1 MDLGGE
7 EKEQVLERL
16 GSEKA
21 LGLVEQ
27 MALSLHVGEGSISIL
42 RLAVVLESL
51 EKLYISSPFP
61 TSTEQSD
68 PLTSLS
74 GRRRTLQSRV
84 ADHSASTGKGS
95 SFPQCR

>member
-7 EKEQVLERL
+7 EKDQVLERL

-27 MALSLHVGEGSISIL
+27 MTLSLHVGEGSISIL

-51 EKLYISSPFP
+51 EKLPAPHSTSHLPFP
-61 TSTEQSD
+61 
-68 PLTSLS
+68 LLLS
-74 GRRRTLQSRV
+74 NRI
-84 ADHSASTGKGS
+84 
-95 SFPQCR
+95 P

>member
-27 MALSLHVGEGSISIL
+27 MTLSLHVGEGSISI
-42 RLAVVLESL
+42 AVVLESL
-51 EKLYISSPFP
+51 EKLPAPHSTSHLPFP
-61 TSTEQSD
+61 
-68 PLTSLS
+68 LLLS
-74 GRRRTLQSRV
+74 NRI
-84 ADHSASTGKGS
+84 
-95 SFPQCR
+95 P